1 LLDAAGELLAINP
14 TASLADIAAHAG
26 IGKATLHRYFASR
39 DDLIRALA
47 MRSLMLVEAAI
58 IVARLDEGSFT
69 DAFRR
74 LVEGLIPLA
83 DKFYFLLSEPIA
95 NYDPQLAEA
104 EIKIGLPVERLVERG
119 QQSGELRAD
128 LPQKW
133 ILHVLDYLLYATWH
147 AVYKGEI
154 AKNDAPALVMTTLL
168 QGFAARR

>member
-83 DKFYFLLSEPIA
+83 DKFYFLL
-95 NYDPQLAEA
+95 
-104 EIKIGLPVERLVERG
+104 
-119 QQSGELRAD
+119 
-128 LPQKW
+128 
-133 ILHVLDYLLYATWH
+133 HVLDYLLYATWH